1 MTALAEAFSADD
13 SRVRLLLPSLGS
25 LTGASLRRW
34 LQSKELAAWRRP
46 YRGATV
52 VLGLPESEDLA
63 LCMLALDGVATRI
76 VLMPTDVAGDE
87 IAAVVHRA
95 APTHWL
101 RPVPEA
107 IDGNVA
113 ALDLP
118 PLPGRQ
124 EGDGAETEVVSS
136 EENLSSEW
144 VLATSGTTR
153 TPKLVVHTL
162 ATLTKSV
169 RRNLDVGK
177 GLCWGLLYDLNRFAG
192 LQVFLQAMLGGS
204 KLVVLRKGLSL
215 EATVHALR
223 DAGCNALSATPTMW
237 RRILMTP
244 GADLLRLRQIT
255 LGGEISDETV
265 LKALATAFPEA
276 RIVHIYASTEAGVG
290 FAVSDGREGFP
301 VDFLHRGVPGAE
313 LRVDANGIL
322 QIRPAIAGQRYLQ
335 EPTGLAE
342 DDGFVITGDRVVI
355 VGDRVHFLGR
365 DSGAINVGGNKVQP
379 EEVERVL
386 LSHPSVAFANV
397 FPKRSGIMGALV
409 EAHVV
414 LRSGEMEASKAPAEM
429 RAWCVERLER
439 YKVPAIIR
447 IVDEIEVG
455 SNGKV
460 TRRAT

>member
-1 MTALAEAFSADD
+1 M
-13 SRVRLLLPSLGS
+13 
-25 LTGASLRRW
+25 
-34 LQSKELAAWRRP
+34 
-46 YRGATV
+46 

-63 LCMLALDGVATRI
+63 LCMLALDGVAARI
-76 VLMPTDVAGDE
+76 VFMPTDLAGE
-87 IAAVVHRA
+87 ELAALVQRA

-101 RPVPEA
+101 GPVPEA
-107 IDGNVA
+107 IDGSVA
-113 ALDLP
+113 ALDFP

-124 EGDGAETEVVSS
+124 EGNEAEAEVESS

-153 TPKLVVHTL
+153 TPKLVVHSL
-162 ATLTKSV
+162 ATLSKSV
-169 RRNLDVGK
+169 RRNPDVGRE
-177 GLCWGLLYDLNRFAG
+177 LCWGLLYDLNRFAG

-223 DAGCNALSATPTMW
+223 EAGCNALSATPTMW

-255 LGGEISDETV
+255 LGGEISDATV

-301 VDFLHRGVPGAE
+301 IDFLHRGVPGAE
-313 LRVDANGIL
+313 LRVDSNGIL
-322 QIRPAIAGQRYLQ
+322 QIRPAIAGQRYLH
-335 EPTGLAE
+335 ELTGLAE
-342 DDGFVITGDRVVI
+342 DDGFVTTGDRVAI

-386 LSHPSVAFANV
+386 LSHPSVAFASV

-414 LRSGEMEASKAPAEM
+414 LRPGEIEASKAPAEM
-429 RAWCVERLER
+429 RAWCADRLER

-447 IVDEIEVG
+447 VVNAIEVG